1 MYTINTYTFI
11 WIEAKFEKFYV
22 YLHNICIGMNYSF
35 TIFFILLLFCK
46 DSIRNNN
53 LESAFLMILYDFYI
67 KDILKIQIEIK
78 NYINL
83 PQIFK
88 YRLIYLPKV
97 YLVIF

>member
-1 MYTINTYTFI
+1 
-11 WIEAKFEKFYV
+11 
-22 YLHNICIGMNYSF
+22 MNYSF
-35 TIFFILLLFCK
+35 TIFLNYIAFCK

-53 LESAFLMILYDFYI
+53 LKSAFPMILYDFYL